1 MTRALLGS
9 IALGSLLV
17 LAPAARAQGMP
28 VIDTLGNMYHAL
40 EQSELVQQT
49 ANAVRQL
56 EELQRQYQMMTYQYQ
71 AIAHVP
77 QQVMSMG
84 SALTSPTLQNPLPEV
99 SQFSGILSGNSLGP
113 VTGLANTVVSTDR
126 YYEPT
131 GSDAGATE
139 MIRRR
144 SSTSGIEAMAMNG
157 IASLQAQTKSLGE
170 FLSSIGSSPDVQ
182 QSAAINARL
191 ALEQNYAAR
200 QQASATHLQT
210 LAMMQQAVSQ
220 QRDTEA
226 SRQDAEQWR
235 DATAAAFQ

>member
-1 MTRALLGS
+1 MKRAPLGC

-17 LAPAARAQGMP
+17 LAPAAHAQGMP
-28 VIDTLGNMYHAL
+28 VIDTLGDMYHAL

-49 ANAVRQL
+49 ANAVKQL

-77 QQVMSMG
+77 RQVMSMG
-84 SALTSPTLQNPLPEV
+84 SALTSPTLQNPLPQA

-113 VTGLANTVVSTDR
+113 VTGLANTFASTDR

-131 GSDAGATE
+131 GGDAGATE

-157 IASLQAQTKSLGE
+157 IPRCRRRRNRWASSWAT
-170 FLSSIGSSPDVQ
+170 
-182 QSAAINARL
+182 SAARRTCSNPPRSMRGWL
-191 ALEQNYAAR
+191 WSR
-200 QQASATHLQT
+200 TT
-210 LAMMQQAVSQ
+210 PP
-220 QRDTEA
+220 A
-226 SRQDAEQWR
+226 SRRRRRICKPWR
-235 DATAAAFQ
+235 